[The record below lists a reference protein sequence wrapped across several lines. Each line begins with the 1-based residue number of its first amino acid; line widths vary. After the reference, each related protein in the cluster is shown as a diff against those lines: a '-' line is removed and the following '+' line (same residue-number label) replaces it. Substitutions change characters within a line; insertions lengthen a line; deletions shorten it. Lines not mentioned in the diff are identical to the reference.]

1 MPSLPNGE
9 AVLIAAGMLGATVM
23 PHVIYLHSELV
34 QCRNKGLSLT
44 EKKKH
49 LQMEKIDVII
59 AMNIAFL
66 VNAAMVVVSAS
77 VFFSRGMAVESIE
90 QAHRS
95 LEPLLGTLSSA
106 AFGAALLASGF
117 SSSSVGTMAG
127 ETIMD
132 GFVNMKIPSVVRRII
147 TMLPGAIIILMGVN
161 PMKALIMSQV
171 CLSFVLPVTIIS
183 MLIITGRKE
192 IMGEFVNKKSTKI
205 IGWIIAALIISLNI
219 ALIYLT
225 FTGNV

>member
-1 MPSLPNGE
+1 
-9 AVLIAAGMLGATVM
+9 
-23 PHVIYLHSELV
+23 
-34 QCRNKGLSLT
+34 
-44 EKKKH
+44 
-49 LQMEKIDVII
+49 
-59 AMNIAFL
+59 
-66 VNAAMVVVSAS
+66 MVVVSAS